1 MTPRHPRD
9 GDPLDREVDEA
20 LALANESPPAPERPA
35 PSGQEEHW
43 ADVALDLA
51 NGRPDPPVPERSR
64 GESGDPTG
72 TDWVETALDL
82 AHGRSGKQRK
92 SRDPAGGEMAGGDGA
107 GRDRAG
113 RDRAGRDR
121 AGRDK
126 TGRDKTGA
134 DRPGGTG
141 SLDDDVSMW
150 RASLGQP
157 TSGGTSARNTRSRGP
172 APQAPRPKRTPGAPG
187 SHPHPHPH
195 PQRTPSTPGTP
206 ASHPHAHSPMTEP
219 HHSPTPWPDARAI
232 AARAAVKEAAH
243 TAPVMLPLS
252 EALGQVLAAPLAALT
267 DLPPFDTSAMD
278 GWALSGP
285 GPWRLPTDEEN
296 QGHGIL
302 AGHGEAAPL
311 PDGHAVRIA
320 TGARVPPGATAV
332 LRSEYGTDAGD
343 GWLHAS
349 PAHPVVLGQD
359 IRTRGQECRSGDQLL
374 PAGTL
379 VTPAVLGLAAAA
391 GYDELPT
398 VRRPRVEVLVLGD
411 ELLTEGLPYDGRIRD
426 ALGPMVGP
434 WLRALGAELSG
445 TRRLAD
451 EADAVYAAVAESSAD
466 VVVTTGGTAAGP
478 LDHVH
483 PTLRRLGAELLVDGV
498 AVRPGHPML
507 LARLA
512 PVGPEREGS
521 GPEDAEPGSP
531 EPGGPGPGSPGR
543 GSPAPG
549 SPGPGSRE
557 PGSSGSGSREPGSPG
572 RGSPGPRKPEPGNS
586 GPARPE
592 SSGNAESPRGAE
604 GRRSPSGPAR
614 HLVGLPGNPLAAVSG
629 LLTLAEPLLRT
640 LTGRPAPAPG
650 PAPLAEAVQGHP
662 RDTRLVPVAF
672 RQDMAVPLRF
682 NGPAMLRGIAVA
694 DGLAVIPPGGAKRGA
709 EVEVLDLPWSASAT
723 GQATDTDPAADR
735 SAGRPAGGAADRS
748 ADRAADRQGGRAA
761 DRQGGRATGR
771 VTDRRATGRVTGR
784 HATGREDDEDI
795 SPQEGPA

>member
-1 MTPRHPRD
+1 
-9 GDPLDREVDEA
+9 
-20 LALANESPPAPERPA
+20 
-35 PSGQEEHW
+35 
-43 ADVALDLA
+43 
-51 NGRPDPPVPERSR
+51 
-64 GESGDPTG
+64 
-72 TDWVETALDL
+72 
-82 AHGRSGKQRK
+82 
-92 SRDPAGGEMAGGDGA
+92 MAGGDGA
-107 GRDRAG
+107 GKDRAG
-113 RDRAGRDR
+113 RERAGRER
-121 AGRDK
+121 A
-126 TGRDKTGA
+126 GA

-157 TSGGTSARNTRSRGP
+157 TPGGTGARNTRSRGP

-187 SHPHPHPH
+187 SHSHPHPH

-243 TAPVMLPLS
+243 TAPVMRPLS

-285 GPWRLPTDEEN
+285 GPWRLPTDEED

-512 PVGPEREGS
+512 PVGPEREGP
-521 GPEDAEPGSP
+521 GPEDA
-531 EPGGPGPGSPGR
+531 
-543 GSPAPG
+543 APG
-549 SPGPGSRE
+549 SRAP
-557 PGSSGSGSREPGSPG
+557 GSREPGSPG
-572 RGSPGPRKPEPGNS
+572 ARKPEPGDSGPGSS

-735 SAGRPAGGAADRS
+735 SAGRPADRPAGGAADP
-748 ADRAADRQGGRAA
+748 AA

-771 VTDRRATGRVTGR
+771 VTDRRATGRMTGR
-784 HATGREDDEDI
+784 QTAGREDDEDI